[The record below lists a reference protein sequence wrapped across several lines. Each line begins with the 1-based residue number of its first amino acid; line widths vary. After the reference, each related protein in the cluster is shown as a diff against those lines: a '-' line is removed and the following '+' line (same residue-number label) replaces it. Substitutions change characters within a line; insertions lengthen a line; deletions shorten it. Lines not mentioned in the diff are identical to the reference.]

1 MYGTLGAAVTVA
13 AVVLVDVVVV
23 MVTGDVVLDVP
34 ATQVRAEPDCAVQL
48 IVDPVLI
55 VLLVHSG
62 VVPPVAVQLPV
73 ELLLDRLEPELVLL
87 VLEAQ
92 VVMVLLPD
100 IATVHP
106 GGA

>member
-1 MYGTLGAAVTVA
+1 MPRAAVTVA
-13 AVVLVDVVVV
+13 AVVLADVVVV
-23 MVTGDVVLDVP
+23 TVPGDVVLDVP

-55 VLLVHSG
+55 VLLEHRG
-62 VVPPVAVQLPV
+62 AMLPAAVQLPV
-73 ELLLDRLEPELVLL
+73 ELLLDTLEPELVLL
-87 VLEAQ
+87 VLEAH

-100 IATVHP
+100 VATVHP